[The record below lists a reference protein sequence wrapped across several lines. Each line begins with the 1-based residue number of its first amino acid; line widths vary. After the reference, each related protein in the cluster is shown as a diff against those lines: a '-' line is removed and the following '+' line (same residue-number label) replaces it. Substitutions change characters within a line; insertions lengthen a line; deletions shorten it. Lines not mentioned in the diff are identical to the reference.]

1 MDWHIKNEVI
11 KEHLLKTPQVWRTDI
26 YKLLFTQMATILG
39 SLFPTFVLDQDL
51 RLLLFPFTSKWPLYV
66 LILVCIF
73 QLNYSDP
80 FMLWCYQVW
89 SNLHLLKYKCYLCW
103 DPKGKITVFFLAS
116 TLYQIFHIPFDLKF
130 PLCCFYKRT

>member
-51 RLLLFPFTSKWPLYV
+51 RLLLFPFTSK
-66 LILVCIF
+66 
-73 QLNYSDP
+73 
-80 FMLWCYQVW
+80 
-89 SNLHLLKYKCYLCW
+89 
-103 DPKGKITVFFLAS
+103 
-116 TLYQIFHIPFDLKF
+116 
-130 PLCCFYKRT
+130 